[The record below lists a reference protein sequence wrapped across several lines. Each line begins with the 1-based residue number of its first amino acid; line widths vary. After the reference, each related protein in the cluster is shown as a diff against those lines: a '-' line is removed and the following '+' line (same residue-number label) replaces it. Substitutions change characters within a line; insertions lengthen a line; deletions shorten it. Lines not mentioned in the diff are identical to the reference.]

1 MANSTLQRPY
11 KGVFPVVPTV
21 FDGDGRLDLDGQKR
35 AVDFMIDAGSQGL
48 CILANF
54 SEQFVLTDAE
64 RDTVLDAVLEA
75 RRGPRSRH
83 RHDDAFCL
91 AYLRRTLAAG
101 RAGGRCHGDGDA
113 ALSRRDHPG
122 RRERH
127 LRILPHRFGRD
138 LDSRS

>member
-1 MANSTLQRPY
+1 MAASTAQRPY

-64 RDTVLDAVLEA
+64 RDIVLDAVLKMSPA
-75 RRGPRSRH
+75 ASR
-83 RHDDAFCL
+83 
-91 AYLRRTLAAG
+91 
-101 RAGGRCHGDGDA
+101 
-113 ALSRRDHPG
+113 
-122 RRERH
+122 
-127 LRILPHRFGRD
+127 
-138 LDSRS
+138 